1 MNKQAGFTLIEL
13 VAVLVILALLGA
25 MAVPR
30 FSSVQ
35 SSALSAALDGSSNAV
50 KSAHSIAIARYKR
63 LPTVTELLGEVGGE
77 TTVAVATANDGLS
90 VAINGDNYLV
100 PTFTGSSCTGA
111 TANATDIVA
120 CVGTASTTPIP

>member
-30 FSSVQ
+30 FASVQ
-35 SSALSAALDGSSNAV
+35 NSALEAALDGSSNAV

-63 LPTVTELLGEVGGE
+63 LPTVTELVGEVGGE
-77 TTVAVATANDGLS
+77 TTVAVAGTNDGIS
-90 VAINGDNYLV
+90 VSINGNNYLV
-100 PTFTGSSCTGA
+100 PTFTDATCGAA

-120 CVGTASTTPIP
+120 CVGTASTTPI

>member
-30 FSSVQ
+30 FASVQ
-35 SSALSAALDGSSNAV
+35 NSALLAALDGSSNAV

-77 TTVAVATANDGLS
+77 TTVAVAGTNDGLS
-90 VAINGDNYLV
+90 VDINGDNYLV
-100 PTFTGSSCTGA
+100 PTFTDSTCTAA
-111 TANATDIVA
+111 TTNATDSVA
-120 CVGTASTTPIP
+120 CVGTASSTPI

>member
-30 FSSVQ
+30 FASVQ
-35 SSALSAALDGSSNAV
+35 NSALEAALDGSSNAV

-63 LPTVTELLGEVGGE
+63 LPTVTELVGEVGGE
-77 TTVAVATANDGLS
+77 TTVAVAGTNDGIS
-90 VAINGDNYLV
+90 VSINGNNYLV
-100 PTFTGSSCTGA
+100 PTYTDATCGSA
-111 TANATDIVA
+111 TSVATDIVA
-120 CVGTASTTPIP
+120 CVGTASTTPI